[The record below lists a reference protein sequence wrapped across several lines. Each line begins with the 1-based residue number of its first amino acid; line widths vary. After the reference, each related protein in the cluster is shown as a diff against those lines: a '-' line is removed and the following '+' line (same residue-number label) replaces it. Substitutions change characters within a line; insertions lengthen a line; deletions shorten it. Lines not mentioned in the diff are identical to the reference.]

1 MSSGMHSLRCGQGLA
16 AVLYS
21 LYYQYRQRRY
31 RQQAFNSPLQALY
44 DAPVISPS
52 QLFKDTRFLVVDCEM
67 SGLDPEKCQLLSIG
81 WVLIERGRII
91 NSTAKHLLIH
101 ADRGTGDSSM
111 IHGLFDSNIAGAN
124 SIATVLMLLMQQVP
138 GTVLVFHHASL
149 DMRFLQK
156 AMIEIFQCPLLF
168 SYVDTMAI
176 EKKRL
181 HLQGK
186 MAGIRLS
193 QCRQRYG
200 LADCVQHNALAD
212 AQATAELFLAQAG
225 NIGKRDVLDL
235 SDLSLSCSR

>member
-1 MSSGMHSLRCGQGLA
+1 MWSGMHRLRCGQGLA

-31 RQQAFNSPLQALY
+31 RQQAYNSPLQALY
-44 DAPVISPS
+44 DAPVIPPS
-52 QLFKDTRFLVVDCEM
+52 QLFKNTRFLVLDCEM
-67 SGLDPEKCQLLSIG
+67 SGLDPERCQLLSIG
-81 WVLIERGRII
+81 WVVIERGRII

-156 AMIEIFQCPLLF
+156 VAVEVFQCPLLF

-186 MAGIRLS
+186 VAGIRLA

-200 LADCVQHNALAD
+200 LADSVQHNALAD

-225 NIGKRDVLDL
+225 NIGKQDVLDL

>member
-1 MSSGMHSLRCGQGLA
+1 MWSEMHRLRCGQGLA
-16 AVLYS
+16 VVLYS

-31 RQQAFNSPLQALY
+31 RQQAYNSPLQALY
-44 DAPVISPS
+44 DAPIISPS

-81 WVLIERGRII
+81 WVVIERGQIV

-124 SIATVLMLLMQQVP
+124 SIATALMLLMQQVP
-138 GTVLVFHHASL
+138 ETVLVFHHAAL

-156 AMIEIFQCPLLF
+156 ATIEIFQCPLLF
-168 SYVDTMAI
+168 SYVDTMEI

-186 MAGIRLS
+186 MAGIRLA

-200 LADCVQHNALAD
+200 LADCAQHNALAD